1 MCRQLARRSLIS
13 TVVPHEAKRRSQMRN
28 CASENLEI
36 SGFVLCTPRN
46 DGDGYVALVL
56 TPITSAEAAMSPPG
70 TFSFDAPGD
79 AARAAELRRVKVLAT
94 LVLVG
99 TLALFVTAKALVPVH
114 PVFGFV
120 AAFAEAA
127 TIGGLADWY
136 AVVALFKRPL
146 GLPIPHTAIIQS
158 NQHRIADK
166 LGEFIEVHFLEAAP
180 VAAKLRQIDFGSFI
194 ADWLRDRKR
203 STDLARFT
211 LRLLPEAV
219 TATETSGLMTF
230 ITRRITTQLQGI
242 DLAPLAA
249 GTLRAFV
256 AEGRHQGL
264 LDDILRAVHQSLTE
278 PETMAMIREKIRGE
292 LPTLLK
298 LYRADKYLVNKIVA
312 SATAFFEEVRDDPKH
327 PFRGEF
333 DRMVL
338 TFVDRLGSDPS
349 YADRIDGLKRD
360 LLARPE
366 LGDLAR
372 NVWSNA
378 RSFIERSASGESQV
392 LQQHLA
398 GMFMKTGDTL
408 AADPELRA
416 EINQGFVAVLRS
428 FIADQKSVVSSFIS
442 DQVKAWD
449 MGQLLQLI
457 EINIGRDL
465 QYIRFNGSLI
475 GGLAGLALYTAEV
488 LPRML

>member
-1 MCRQLARRSLIS
+1 
-13 TVVPHEAKRRSQMRN
+13 MRVFIH
-28 CASENLEI
+28 SK
-36 SGFVLCTPRN
+36 
-46 DGDGYVALVL
+46 
-56 TPITSAEAAMSPPG
+56 AAMTVPA
-70 TFSFDAPGD
+70 TFVIDAPGD
-79 AARAAELRRVKVLAT
+79 AARAAELRRVKALAT
-94 LVLVG
+94 LVLAG
-99 TLALFVTAKALVPVH
+99 TLLLFVTAKLLLPLH

-166 LGEFIEVHFLEAAP
+166 LGEFIELHFLEAGP
-180 VAAKLRQIDFGSFI
+180 VEAKLREIDFASFI

-203 STDLARFT
+203 SADLARFT

-219 TATETSGLMTF
+219 TATETSGLMNF

-264 LDDILRAVHQSLTE
+264 LDDILRAVHDSLTQAQ
-278 PETMAMIREKIRGE
+278 TMAMVREKIRGE

-312 SATAFFEEVRDDPKH
+312 SATAFFEEVRNDPNH

-338 TFVDRLGSDPS
+338 SLVDRLGSDRA

-366 LGDLAR
+366 LGELAR
-372 NVWSNA
+372 TVWSNA
-378 RSFIERSASGESQV
+378 RAFIERSASGESHV

-398 GMFMKTGDTL
+398 GMLMKAGEAL

-416 EINQGFVAVLRS
+416 EINQGFVNVLRS
-428 FIADQKSVVSSFIS
+428 FIADQKSGVSSFIS

-449 MGQLLQLI
+449 MGQLISLI
-457 EINIGRDL
+457 ELNIGRDL

-475 GGLAGLALYTAEV
+475 GGLAGLALYTAEF
-488 LPRML
+488 LLRLL

>member
-1 MCRQLARRSLIS
+1 MK
-13 TVVPHEAKRRSQMRN
+13 VPA
-28 CASENLEI
+28 
-36 SGFVLCTPRN
+36 
-46 DGDGYVALVL
+46 
-56 TPITSAEAAMSPPG
+56 
-70 TFSFDAPGD
+70 TFSFDTPGD
-79 AARAAELRRVKVLAT
+79 AARAAELRRVKALAT
-94 LVLVG
+94 LVLAA
-99 TLALFVTAKALVPVH
+99 TLVVFIAAKAMVH
-114 PVFGFV
+114 LHPAFGFV

-136 AVVALFKRPL
+136 AVVALFRRPL

-166 LGEFIEVHFLEAAP
+166 LGEFIELHFLEAAP
-180 VAAKLRQIDFGSFI
+180 VDAKLRQIDFGSFI

-203 STDLARFT
+203 STDLARFA

-256 AEGRHQGL
+256 QEGRHQGL
-264 LDDILRAVHQSLTE
+264 LDDILRAVHQSLTQ
-278 PETMAMIREKIRGE
+278 PETMAMIREKIRDE

-298 LYRADKYLVNKIVA
+298 LYRADKFLVNKIIA
-312 SATAFFEEVRDDPKH
+312 SATAFFDDVRNDPNH

-338 TFVDRLGSDPS
+338 SFVDKLGSDKT
-349 YADRIDGLKRD
+349 YAGRIDGLKRD

-372 NVWSNA
+372 NIWSNA
-378 RSFIERSASGESQV
+378 RSFIERSASGEIQV

-398 GMFMKTGDTL
+398 GMFVAAGEALAGD
-408 AADPELRA
+408 AELRA
-416 EINQGFVAVLRS
+416 EINKGLVAVLGS
-428 FIADQKSVVSSFIS
+428 FIADQKSGVSSFIS

-449 MGQLLQLI
+449 MGQLISLI

-475 GGLAGLALYTAEV
+475 GGLAGLGLYTAEV
-488 LPRML
+488 VLRWL

>member
-1 MCRQLARRSLIS
+1 M
-13 TVVPHEAKRRSQMRN
+13 PAK
-28 CASENLEI
+28 
-36 SGFVLCTPRN
+36 
-46 DGDGYVALVL
+46 LV
-56 TPITSAEAAMSPPG
+56 
-70 TFSFDAPGD
+70 FDAPGD
-79 AARAAELRRVKVLAT
+79 AARAAELRRVKTVAT
-94 LVLVG
+94 LVLAA
-99 TLALFVTAKALVPVH
+99 TLALFATAKLLLPIH
-114 PVFGFV
+114 PAFGFV

-136 AVVALFKRPL
+136 AVVALFRRPL

-158 NQHRIADK
+158 NQQRIADK
-166 LGEFIEVHFLEAAP
+166 LGEFIEVHFLEPAP
-180 VAAKLRQIDFGSFI
+180 VEAKLRQIDFGSFI

-203 STDLARFT
+203 SADLARFS

-219 TATETSGLMTF
+219 SATETSGLMTF
-230 ITRRITTQLQGI
+230 ITRRIATQLQSI

-256 AEGRHQGL
+256 QEGRHQGL
-264 LDDILRAVHQSLTE
+264 LDDILRIVHESLTQ
-278 PETMAMIREKIRGE
+278 PQTMAMVREKIRGE

-312 SATAFFEEVRDDPKH
+312 SATAFFDEVRSDPAH

-338 TFVDRLGSDPS
+338 SFIDRLGSDPS
-349 YADRIDGLKRD
+349 YADRIETLKRD

-366 LGDLAR
+366 LSDLIR
-372 NVWSNA
+372 NIWSNA
-378 RSFIERSASGESQV
+378 RSFIERSASGETQV
-392 LQQHLA
+392 LQHHLA
-398 GMFMKTGDTL
+398 GMFAKAGDAL
-408 AADPELRA
+408 KADSELRA
-416 EINQGFVAVLRS
+416 EINAGLVVVLRT
-428 FIADQKSVVSSFIS
+428 FIADQKSGVSSFIS

-449 MGQLLQLI
+449 MGQLISLI

-475 GGLAGLALYTAEV
+475 GGLAGLGLYTAEF
-488 LPRML
+488 LLRLL

>member
-1 MCRQLARRSLIS
+1 MTS
-13 TVVPHEAKRRSQMRN
+13 TGS
-28 CASENLEI
+28 
-36 SGFVLCTPRN
+36 
-46 DGDGYVALVL
+46 
-56 TPITSAEAAMSPPG
+56 

-79 AARAAELRRVKVLAT
+79 AARAAELRRVKALAT
-94 LVLVG
+94 LVLAG
-99 TLALFVTAKALVPVH
+99 TLALFVTAKALLPVH

-136 AVVALFKRPL
+136 AVVALFRRPL

-180 VAAKLRQIDFGSFI
+180 VDAKLRQIDFASFI

-203 STDLARFT
+203 SADLARFT

-219 TATETSGLMTF
+219 SATETSGLMTF

-256 AEGRHQGL
+256 REGRHQGL
-264 LDDILRAVHQSLTE
+264 LDDILRGVHESLTK
-278 PETMAMIREKIRGE
+278 PETMAMIRAKIRDE

-298 LYRADKYLVNKIVA
+298 LYRTDKFLMNKIVA
-312 SATAFFEEVRDDPKH
+312 SATAFFEDVRNDPKH

-338 TFVDRLGSDPS
+338 SFVDRLGSDRS

-372 NVWSNA
+372 NIWSNA
-378 RSFIERSASGESQV
+378 RSFFERSASGETQV
-392 LQQHLA
+392 LQHHLA
-398 GMFMKTGDTL
+398 RMFMEAGEAL
-408 AADPELRA
+408 AGDPELRA
-416 EINQGFVAVLRS
+416 EINQGLVAVLRS
-428 FIADQKSVVSSFIS
+428 FIADQKSGVSSFIS

-449 MGQLLQLI
+449 MGQLISLI
-457 EINIGRDL
+457 EINIGKDL

-475 GGLAGLALYTAEV
+475 GGLAGLGLYSIEV
-488 LPRML
+488 LLRWL

>member
-1 MCRQLARRSLIS
+1 MTRPAQFL
-13 TVVPHEAKRRSQMRN
+13 
-28 CASENLEI
+28 
-36 SGFVLCTPRN
+36 
-46 DGDGYVALVL
+46 
-56 TPITSAEAAMSPPG
+56 
-70 TFSFDAPGD
+70 FDAPGD
-79 AARAAELRRVKVLAT
+79 LARAAELRRVKTVATAVLAA
-94 LVLVG
+94 
-99 TLALFVTAKALVPVH
+99 TLALFVAAKLLLPIH
-114 PVFGFV
+114 PAFGFV

-136 AVVALFKRPL
+136 AVVALFRRPM

-158 NQHRIADK
+158 NQQRIADK
-166 LGEFIEVHFLEAAP
+166 LGEFIEVHFLEPGP
-180 VAAKLRQIDFGSFI
+180 VEAKLRQIDFGSFI

-203 STDLARFT
+203 SADLARFS

-219 TATETSGLMTF
+219 SATETSGLQTF
-230 ITRRITTQLQGI
+230 ITRRIATQLQSI

-256 AEGRHQGL
+256 QEGRHQGL
-264 LDDILRAVHQSLTE
+264 LDDMLRIVHESLTQ
-278 PETMAMIREKIRGE
+278 PQTMAMVREKIRGE

-312 SATAFFEEVRDDPKH
+312 SATAFFEEVRSDSGH

-338 TFVDRLGSDPS
+338 SFIDRLGSDPS
-349 YADRIDGLKRD
+349 YAERIATLKRD
-360 LLARPE
+360 LLDRPE
-366 LGDLAR
+366 LSDLIR
-372 NVWSNA
+372 NIWSNA
-378 RSFIERSASGESQV
+378 RSFIERSASGETQV

-398 GMFMKTGDTL
+398 SMFAKAGEAL
-408 AADPELRA
+408 KADSELRA
-416 EINQGFVAVLRS
+416 EINGGLVVVLRT
-428 FIADQKSVVSSFIS
+428 FVADQKSGVSSFIS

-449 MGQLLQLI
+449 MGQLISLI

-475 GGLAGLALYTAEV
+475 GGLAGLGLYTAEF
-488 LPRML
+488 LLRLL

>member
-1 MCRQLARRSLIS
+1 MTTSAFHSFAPADARR
-13 TVVPHEAKRRSQMRN
+13 
-28 CASENLEI
+28 
-36 SGFVLCTPRN
+36 
-46 DGDGYVALVL
+46 
-56 TPITSAEAAMSPPG
+56 AA
-70 TFSFDAPGD
+70 D
-79 AARAAELRRVKVLAT
+79 LRRVKALATFVLA
-94 LVLVG
+94 G
-99 TLALFVTAKALVPVH
+99 TLTLFVVAKLLLPVH
-114 PVFGFV
+114 PAFGFV

-146 GLPIPHTAIIQS
+146 GLPIPHTAIVQA

-166 LGEFIEVHFLEAAP
+166 LGEFIEVHFLEPAP
-180 VAAKLRQIDFGSFI
+180 VEAKLRQIDFGSFI

-203 STDLARFT
+203 SSDLARFA
-211 LRLLPEAV
+211 LRLLPEAMS
-219 TATETSGLMTF
+219 ATDSSGLIGF
-230 ITRRITTQLQGI
+230 IKRRFAAQLQAI

-256 AEGRHQGL
+256 AEGRHQAL
-264 LDDILRAVHQSLTE
+264 FDDLLRAAHESLTE
-278 PETMAMIREKIRGE
+278 PRTMAMIRAKVRAE

-298 LYRADKYLVNKIVA
+298 LYRADKFLVNKIVA
-312 SATAFFEEVRDDPKH
+312 SVTAFFEEVRADPNH

-338 TFVDRLGSDPS
+338 SFVDRLGTDKS
-349 YADRIDGLKRD
+349 YAGRIDGLKRD

-366 LGDLAR
+366 LAELMRTLWA
-372 NVWSNA
+372 NT
-378 RSFIERSASGESQV
+378 RSFIERSAGGESQV

-398 GMFMKTGDTL
+398 GMLMKAGEAL

-428 FIADQKSVVSSFIS
+428 FIAEQKSGVSSFIS

-449 MGQLLQLI
+449 MGQLISLI

-475 GGLAGLALYTAEV
+475 GGLAGLVLYSGEF
-488 LPRML
+488 LLRRL